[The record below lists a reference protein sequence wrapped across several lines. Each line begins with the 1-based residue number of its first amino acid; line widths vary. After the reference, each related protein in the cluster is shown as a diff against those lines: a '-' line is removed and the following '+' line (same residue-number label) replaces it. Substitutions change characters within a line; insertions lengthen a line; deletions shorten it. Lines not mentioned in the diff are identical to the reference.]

1 MVKIEVYQAC
11 LACYCPSFQIETIE
25 RSYDYQNEMPSR
37 TDQTITCAHADVCKL
52 VDGQKHIDITRG
64 DAL

>member
-37 TDQTITCAHADVCKL
+37 TDQTIT
-52 VDGQKHIDITRG
+52 
-64 DAL
+64 